1 MSEIKEYVNSPILIY
16 AKSKRTEEIFHI
28 GTTREDYES
37 YQNGEEF
44 YSLETCISLAKYID
58 HESLFIEL
66 EKNEEFAIYFNF
78 KNGETFLVD
87 GTIKLYSDESVIINL
102 EKEWELIRK
111 SNQKE
116 SST

>member
-1 MSEIKEYVNSPILIY
+1 MNEIKEYVNSPILIY
-16 AKSKRTEEIFHI
+16 AKSKQTEEIFHI

-66 EKNEEFAIYFNF
+66 EKNDEFTLYFNY
-78 KNGETFLVD
+78 KNGETFSTD
-87 GTIKLYSDESVIINL
+87 GKIKVYSDESVLMNL
-102 EKEWELIRK
+102 DKEWELIRR
-111 SNQKE
+111 SN
-116 SST
+116 